1 MGKKKKKSAGKGG
14 VGKNAKNGQNSQDS
28 LEAAEVSSGAA
39 AKPVIKK
46 VAEKP
51 KEPPKGLNK
60 IPYWLRHEK
69 GLSDFVAGGIVLI
82 GAGLLIVIVCS
93 ILILAWP
100 AG

>member
-1 MGKKKKKSAGKGG
+1 MGKKKKKSAGKSGS
-14 VGKNAKNGQNSQDS
+14 GKNAQNGQNSQES
-28 LEAAEVSSGAA
+28 LGGADGSSSAA

-82 GAGLLIVIVCS
+82 GAGLLIVIICS
-93 ILILAWP
+93 VLVLVWP